1 MLHQLSLRGIAPL
14 AYLVLAA
21 GALAAVIALGFAP
34 EILPDFSDHQ
44 RFAAL
49 LRSLLLLPL
58 PTLALLM
65 SATSP
70 PWRAVRLP
78 LLVATTGLSAFFLPG
93 AVIALLALILA
104 LMLRHAPCLQTTIP
118 AAPDRQ
124 SHLPLILG
132 LIFAGCGL
140 RLLSLNEPFERD
152 LMVYAMMASGW
163 LDGLQLY
170 SGIWDHKPPA
180 LYLVYAGA
188 IAAFG
193 QTPLAIFV
201 LNCVFFVIT
210 LLGVHRAAGYF
221 AGSHAALF
229 AAVIWTVCG
238 SDLILQANQPNVEAF
253 MNACLIWAFAVL
265 LARTDSPPSWTHT
278 VLAGLLF
285 FAASAFKQIAIF
297 PAVFIAVALILN
309 HRPPDGR
316 PLRGLLNPGLARAV
330 VMGLIGLAGWLAI
343 FGTFH
348 IAGTFA
354 DFYYAVFTYNQE
366 YAGSLFTSIKRGLAS
381 RPLASYLFVFLVFGI
396 CHYLQ
401 GKSRKHLM
409 MTATYAGTL
418 VMFVLPGKYFPH
430 YYQLMIPL
438 IAVTGGWMLASAFP
452 KASILRVSVV
462 ILAPIWVTFGF
473 MTSPER
479 IAFVKYDRA
488 GHGGEAF
495 ESKQIG
501 SWLSQNR
508 YDMSRV
514 LHWGAEPGIYFWS
527 GEPTRYKYIYN
538 YPLLFGLQ
546 RETMSNE
553 FIAQVACTEPQLIV
567 VKNVSQERQVG
578 AVWDFFEQHY
588 SPDINIS
595 NYKNF
600 TFWRRNSSNLK
611 CP

>member
-1 MLHQLSLRGIAPL
+1 MRKTAPL
-14 AYLVLAA
+14 AYVLLAVGGLVTIL
-21 GALAAVIALGFAP
+21 ALGFAP
-34 EILPDFSDHQ
+34 DVLPVRSDDPK
-44 RFAAL
+44 FAEL

-58 PTLALLM
+58 PALALLM
-65 SATSP
+65 LCAQP
-70 PWRAVRLP
+70 QWRAMRVP
-78 LLVATTGLSAFFLPG
+78 LLVASLGLSAFFLPG
-93 AVIALLALILA
+93 SIISLLALTLA
-104 LMLRHAPCLQTTIP
+104 LKLRQLPWMHASDPSHGADP
-118 AAPDRQ
+118 Q
-124 SHLPLILG
+124 SHLPVILG
-132 LIFAGCGL
+132 LILAGCGL

-163 LDGLQLY
+163 LDGLPLY
-170 SGIWDHKPPA
+170 SGVWDHKPPA
-180 LYLVYAGA
+180 LYVVYAGA

-193 QTPLAIFV
+193 QTPVAIFA
-201 LNCVFFVIT
+201 LNCGFFIIT
-210 LLGVHRAAGYF
+210 LLGVHRAAGHF
-221 AGSHAALF
+221 AGPRAALF
-229 AAVIWTVCG
+229 AAVIWTLCG
-238 SDLILQANQPNVEAF
+238 SDLILQANQPNVEVF
-253 MNACLIWAFAVL
+253 MNACLIWAFALL
-265 LARTDSPPSWTHT
+265 LARTDAPPSWTQT
-278 VLAGLLF
+278 ILAGLLF

-297 PAVFIAVALILN
+297 PAIFIALAVVWA
-309 HRPPDGR
+309 HRPASGGAMR
-316 PLRGLLNPGLARAV
+316 RLLNPGLARV
-330 VMGLIGLAGWLAI
+330 CVMGLIGVAGWSVI
-343 FGTFH
+343 FGAFH
-348 IAGTFA
+348 VAGTFA

-366 YAGSLFTSIKRGLAS
+366 YAGSVFESIRRGLT
-381 RPLASYLFVFLVFGI
+381 RQPLALYLFVFLFFGI

-401 GKSRKHLM
+401 GRSRKHLM
-409 MTATYAGTL
+409 MTALYVGTL

-438 IAVTGGWMLASAFP
+438 IAVTGGWMLANAFP
-452 KASILRVSVV
+452 KASILRVSVLM
-462 ILAPIWVTFGF
+462 LAPIWVTFGF

-488 GHGGEAF
+488 RHGGEAF

-501 SWLSQNR
+501 LWLAHTE

-527 GEPTRYKYIYN
+527 GAPTRYKYIFN

-546 RETMSNE
+546 RDAMSAE

-567 VKNVSQERQVG
+567 VKNVAQDQQVG
-578 AVWDFFEQHY
+578 PVWDFFEQHY